1 MNKIYTLACSVL
13 IAASSYGQNIIN
25 ITDASL
31 VGGQTYN
38 WTNNNEYILDGL
50 VFLEDGGTLN
60 IQPGTVIKFTPRAD
74 VGNPSALVICRGA
87 KIVADGSETQPIIF
101 TAQDDDVTDP
111 TDLGPTDVSLH
122 GGLVILGKGFTE
134 KNGNTEVNV
143 EGIPTSETRGIYGMP
158 AGQAND
164 ADNSGILRY
173 VSIRHGGR
181 EIATG
186 SELNGLTLGAVGSGT
201 IIDFIEIY
209 ANSDDGIEFFGGAVN
224 VKHAVVAFSEDD
236 SFDWDES
243 WKGNGQFWFSIQ
255 RADVADSGYECDGST
270 PNDVGVPSDPK
281 IFNVTHIGSGVGA
294 AASNG
299 VAMNLR
305 AGTRGLIANSIFA
318 DMKGKGVEI
327 QNSSSSS
334 DAISQMQNG
343 RLKFT
348 NNIFWKIGSNSTLD
362 TNTTS
367 VIKFTSG
374 TPSSDKKSIADSLSS
389 WDNQVV
395 PTANGFLN
403 NIVRTQTKA
412 LDPRPASGSVAETAP
427 RAPLPS
433 NDLFFSNVAY
443 IGAFSPNDNDMWIQN
458 WSTLA
463 KNEHLNPAILSSVY
477 SPNLNVGVNMYPNP
491 TKGLINF
498 SSTLGENVLVSIH
511 TINGQLLLTANINEE
526 SKSID
531 LNSFSKGLYI
541 VKITNSKE
549 TLTKKLVIE

>member
-1 MNKIYTLACSVL
+1 MKRFYTLAGTLLLGLVSN
-13 IAASSYGQNIIN
+13 AQNIVN

-31 VGGQTYN
+31 QGGQTYT
-38 WTNNNEYILDGL
+38 WTSNNEYVLDGL
-50 VFLEDGGTLN
+50 VFLEDGGNLN
-60 IQPGTVIKFTPRAD
+60 IQAGTVVKFTPRAD

-87 KIVADGSETQPIIF
+87 KIYADGSESQPIIF

-122 GGLVILGKGFTE
+122 GGLVILGKGYTE

-143 EGIPTSETRGIYGMP
+143 EGIPTSETRGVYGMP

-209 ANSDDGIEFFGGAVN
+209 ANSDDGIEFFGGAVD

-236 SFDWDES
+236 SFDWDEA

-270 PNDVGVPSDPK
+270 PNDVGIPSDPK

-327 QNSSSSS
+327 QNSSSAA
-334 DAISQMQNG
+334 DAISQMQSG
-343 RLKFT
+343 KLKFT
-348 NNIFWKIGSNSTLD
+348 NNIFWKIGSSSTID
-362 TNTTS
+362 TNSTS
-367 VIKFTSG
+367 VIKFTTG
-374 TPSSDKKSIADSLSS
+374 TPSADKKSIADSLNS
-389 WDNQVV
+389 WNNQLV
-395 PTANGFLN
+395 PSANGLIN
-403 NIVRTQTKA
+403 SIVRTQNKT
-412 LDPRPASGSVAETAP
+412 LDPRPIPGSIVVTAP

-433 NDLFFSNVAY
+433 GTNFFTNVNY

-463 KNEHLNPAILSSVY
+463 RNEHLNPAILSSAK
-477 SPNLNVGVNMYPNP
+477 SFGLNSAVNMYPNP
-491 TKGLINF
+491 SNGEINI
-498 SSTLGENVLVSIH
+498 SSSLEGNVVVSIH
-511 TINGQLLLTANINEE
+511 TINGQLLLSTTINAE
-526 SKSID
+526 SKTID

-541 VKITNSKE
+541 VKITSEKE
-549 TLTKKLVIE
+549 SLTKKLVIK